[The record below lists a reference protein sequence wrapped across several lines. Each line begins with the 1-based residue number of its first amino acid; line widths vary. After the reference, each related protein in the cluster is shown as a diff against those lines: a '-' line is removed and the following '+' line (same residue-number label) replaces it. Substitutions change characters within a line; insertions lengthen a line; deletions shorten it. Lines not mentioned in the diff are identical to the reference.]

1 MSGVFVTRDNY
12 ECDLPYSLWTTR
24 PKKDR
29 AGHWIRAIPTAKNAR
44 SLLTAE
50 VGRQLIGRELLLG
63 EIIFLPDP
71 GSR

>member
-12 ECDLPYSLWTTR
+12 ECELPYSLWTTR
-24 PKKDR
+24 PKKDQC
-29 AGHWIRAIPTAKNAR
+29 GHWIRSLPTSKSGR
-44 SLLTAE
+44 SMLTEE
-50 VGRQLIGRELLLG
+50 VGKQLIGRVLLLG